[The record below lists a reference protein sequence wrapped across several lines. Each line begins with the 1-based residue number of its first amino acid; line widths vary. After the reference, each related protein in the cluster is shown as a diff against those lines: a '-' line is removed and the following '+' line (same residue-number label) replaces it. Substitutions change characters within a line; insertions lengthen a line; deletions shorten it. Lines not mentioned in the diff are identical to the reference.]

1 MYPEQIAKQQIAGG
15 RGLQFVDQNP
25 TVEENIERKIA
36 YHQSEIDRLTKSK
49 EALKPLLSMRIG
61 DIRQAMDY

>member
-1 MYPEQIAKQQIAGG
+1 MYPEQLGAYAGPNTSIG
-15 RGLQFVDQNP
+15 HMIDQNP
-25 TVEENIERKIA
+25 TVEENIDRKIK

-49 EALKPLLSMRIG
+49 EALGPLLSMRIG